1 MGEPSLEVTQAG
13 LGQSQ
18 QENLTNV
25 WRLCQCH
32 RVLQQ
37 LGPAPG
43 TANPSAAPA
52 VGAATQH
59 IHPRCPMHAFK

>member
-43 TANPSAAPA
+43 TANPSAGGSNTA
-52 VGAATQH
+52 
-59 IHPRCPMHAFK
+59 HPPTLPHARI